1 MITMLELIIFA
12 ATVILLIIVLRK
24 LPLEKEVVKKL
35 AKEARE
41 LDHDED
47 ASEKSEEDY
56 EDEDLLGHADKLAQD
71 GQYTKAEKLYL
82 KLITK
87 DPQAAGLYNKLALVY
102 LGNKEY
108 KDAAKALEQALQIEP
123 DNDTFY
129 NNFGLLF
136 YQQGMYD
143 ESVESYEKSIAIN
156 NKVASRFMNLGL
168 AYFMSKKYRKAADA
182 YEKALI
188 LEPHNEEYKRLLADA
203 EEKLK

>member
-1 MITMLELIIFA
+1 MVTMLELIIFA

-35 AKEARE
+35 AKEARD
-41 LDHDED
+41 LDREGDD
-47 ASEKSEEDY
+47 KKSEEDE
-56 EDEDLLGHADKLAQD
+56 EDEDLLSRADKLAKD
-71 GQYTKAEKLYL
+71 GQYAKAEKLYL

-87 DPQAAGLYNKLALVY
+87 DPQDAGLYNKLALVY
-102 LGNKEY
+102 LGNKGY
-108 KDAAKALEQALQIEP
+108 KDAATALEQALQIEP

-143 ESVESYEKSIAIN
+143 EAIESYEKSIAIN

-188 LEPHNEEYKRLLADA
+188 LEPHNDEYKKLLAEA